1 MPSLK
6 SSLGNNE
13 HISLD
18 DVCFLVSVTTV
29 KDELGQPIEEQEVER
44 QIFCSEMSVSRAE
57 FSAAGQNDR
66 IPQCTLVVDS
76 DEYDQEIEVKHG
88 KKKFTVYRTFLRSDG
103 LTELY
108 CEVRAGG

>member
-18 DVCFLVSVTTV
+18 DVCFLLIITST
-29 KDELGQPIEEQEVER
+29 KDELGQNIE
-44 QIFCSEMSVSRAE
+44 SVTPVMAYCAKLGISRAE
-57 FSAAGQNDR
+57 FSAAGNLGHK
-66 IPQCTLVVDS
+66 PLLLLVIDS
-76 DEYDQEIEVKHG
+76 DEYDNEIRLE
-88 KKKFTVYRTFLRSDG
+88 YNRTIYTIYKSFMRKDG

>member
-18 DVCFLVSVTTV
+18 DVCFLISFITV
-29 KDELGQPIEEQEVER
+29 EDDLGQPIEEQEIER
-44 QIFCSEMSVSRAE
+44 QIFCSELSVSRAE
-57 FSAAGQNDR
+57 FSAAGQHDR
-66 IPQCTLVVDS
+66 VPQCTLVVDS
-76 DEYDQEIEVKHG
+76 DEYDQELTVKHN
-88 KKKFTVYRTFLRSDG
+88 KKKITVYRTFMRSDG

-108 CEVRAGG
+108 CEVRSGA